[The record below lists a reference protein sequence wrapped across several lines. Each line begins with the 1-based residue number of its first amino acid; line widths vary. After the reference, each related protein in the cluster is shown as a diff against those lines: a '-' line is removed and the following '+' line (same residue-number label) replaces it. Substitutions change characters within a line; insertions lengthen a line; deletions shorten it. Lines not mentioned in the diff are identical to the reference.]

1 MGQLRSLD
9 NIVCSSFAGNYLSSS
24 SFEINNKGSFGTNKK
39 GWVVV
44 CNNVLSASTVYSDGS
59 DQSLLR
65 LDHSLR

>member
-9 NIVCSSFAGNYLSSS
+9 NIVFSSFVGNYLSS
-24 SFEINNKGSFGTNKK
+24 SFEINNKGLFGTNKN

-44 CNNVLSASTVYSDGS
+44 CNTVLSACTVYSDGS